1 MGKIACSTKKTKT
14 KNEQTGK
21 RTHTCY
27 PIQLASPQICHHGYY
42 LTLSGLNPI
51 APKCIPSTSLC
62 ARACIDLI
70 K

>member
-14 KNEQTGK
+14 NKQKNEQ
-21 RTHTCY
+21 THTCY

-42 LTLSGLNPI
+42 LTWRGLNPL

-62 ARACIDLI
+62 ATACIDLI